1 MCGIA
6 GMIGPQAPSPE
17 RIKATLQALGRRG
30 PDARGHT
37 RHAIGG
43 TMVTLVHTRLAI
55 IDLDERANQPFEWD
69 GLVLTYNGEIYNYVE
84 LRRELEDL
92 GHAFTT
98 QSDTEVLVRAW
109 RQWGADALD
118 RFEGMWAFAL
128 LDTTA
133 GTLVLSRDRFGE
145 KPLYTWRRGGYLYFA
160 SEIKALATLAGAK
173 PVVNDDQV
181 RRYLVNGYKCLH
193 KQPGTFFREVEE
205 FPAAHVA
212 EMKLAGKEAPRVA
225 PRAYWRLG
233 CRPTQMTAAEALE
246 GAKARLFESVKM
258 RLRADV
264 PLAFCLSGG
273 VDSATLAAIAARHFG
288 HHIHCFSVIDKD
300 ERYDER
306 ENIKVMVDWLG
317 CKHFPVRTET
327 KGFTDK
333 FFDHMDALI
342 DYRHA
347 PVATISYYV
356 HSFLS
361 EQIGKEGYKVA
372 VSGTA
377 ADELFTGYYDHY
389 SMWLAA
395 MATQAETDKSIDFDA
410 LLADWRS
417 GFGAHVRNPL
427 LQNPLAFH
435 DNPAQRGHIL
445 LDQETF
451 EDLMTTPFHE
461 NFTEKTYCKEL
472 LRNRMLNE
480 LLEEIVPVI
489 LEEDDRNSML
499 YSVENRSPYLDRG
512 LADFLS
518 TVPSEHLIHGGFAK
532 WLLRQAGE
540 GLVPDQV
547 RLDKQK
553 RGFNVSVVSVIE
565 SVNETDD
572 SKTRERLLADGPIF
586 ELVDRERMASFL
598 DQDMT
603 RESYSKFLFSFIS
616 AKMFLDHQRDWRP

>member
-6 GMIGPQAPSPE
+6 GAIGPQAPSLE
-17 RIKATLQALGRRG
+17 RIKATLHTLGRRG
-30 PDARGHT
+30 PDAQGHSQY
-37 RHAIGG
+37 AIGG
-43 TMVTLVHTRLAI
+43 TIVTLIHTRLAI
-55 IDLDERANQPFEWD
+55 IDLGERANQPFERD
-69 GLVLTYNGEIYNYVE
+69 GLVLTYNGEIYNYLE
-84 LRRELEDL
+84 LRRELEGL

-109 RQWGADALD
+109 RQWGAAALD

-128 LDTTA
+128 LDTKA

-145 KPLYTWRRGGYLYFA
+145 KPLYTWRRDGNLYFA
-160 SEIKALATLAGAK
+160 SEIKALAALAGAK
-173 PVVNDDQV
+173 PAVNDDQV

-193 KQPGTFFREVEE
+193 KQPATFFRDVEE
-205 FPAAHVA
+205 FPAAQMA
-212 EMKLAGKEAPRVA
+212 ELTLAGGESPRCQ
-225 PRAYWRLG
+225 PRPYWRLG
-233 CRPTQMTAAEALE
+233 CRPREMTATEALE

-273 VDSATLAAIAARHFG
+273 IDSAILAAIAAKHFG

-306 ENIKVMVDWLG
+306 KNIETMVEWLG
-317 CKHFPVRTET
+317 CKHFAVHTST
-327 KGFTDK
+327 AGFFERMAKLVAYHDQ
-333 FFDHMDALI
+333 
-342 DYRHA
+342 

-361 EQIGKEGYKVA
+361 EQIAKEGYKVA

-395 MATQAETDKSIDFDA
+395 MAKQAETDLTIDFGK
-410 LLADWRS
+410 LLEEWRA
-417 GFGAHVRNPL
+417 GFGAHVENPL
-427 LQNPLAFH
+427 LQDPLAFAK
-435 DNPAQRGHIL
+435 DPNQRGHIL
-445 LDQETF
+445 LDQEFF
-451 EDLMTTPFHE
+451 ESLLARPFHE
-461 NFTEKTYCKEL
+461 DFTERDYCPEL

-480 LLEEIVPVI
+480 LFEEAVPVI

-512 LADFLS
+512 LAKFLA
-518 TVPSEHLIHGGFAK
+518 TVPSRHLIHGGFAK

-547 RLDKQK
+547 RLDKRK
-553 RGFNVSVVSVIE
+553 RGFNASVDSVIDRRDA
-565 SVNETDD
+565 T
-572 SKTRERLLADGPIF
+572 TRERLLADGPIF
-586 ELVDRERMASFL
+586 ELVSRERMAAFL

-603 RESYSKFLFSFIS
+603 PNSFSKFLFSFVS
-616 AKMFLDHQRDWRP
+616 ARMFLDHHAAWRP

>member
-6 GMIGPQAPSPE
+6 GAIGPQAPSPE

-37 RHAIGG
+37 QRVIGG
-43 TMVTLVHTRLAI
+43 TAVTLIHTRLAI
-55 IDLDERANQPFEWD
+55 IDLDERANQPFEHD

-84 LRRELEDL
+84 LKRELEDL
-92 GHAFTT
+92 GHVFTT

-109 RQWGADALD
+109 RQWGAGALD

-128 LDTTA
+128 LDTKA

-145 KPLYTWRRGGYLYFA
+145 KPLYTWRRGDALYFA
-160 SEIKALATLAGAK
+160 SEIKALAALAGAK

-193 KQPGTFFREVEE
+193 KQPATFFREVEE
-205 FPAAHVA
+205 FPAAQVA
-212 EMKLAGKEAPRVA
+212 ELTLAGGATPR
-225 PRAYWRLG
+225 
-233 CRPTQMTAAEALE
+233 CRPRPYWQLGFRPREMTAADALE
-246 GAKARLFESVKM
+246 GAKARLFKSVKM

-273 VDSATLAAIAARHFG
+273 VDSATLAAIAAKHFG
-288 HHIHCFSVIDKD
+288 QHIHCFSVIDKD

-306 ENIKVMVDWLG
+306 KNIQTMVEWLG
-317 CKHFPVRTET
+317 CKHFDVHTSTE
-327 KGFTDK
+327 GFFERMQTLVAYHDQ
-333 FFDHMDALI
+333 
-342 DYRHA
+342 

-395 MATQAETDKSIDFDA
+395 MKKLAETDPTIDFVK
-410 LLADWRS
+410 LLDEWRS
-417 GFGAHVRNPL
+417 GFGAHVQNPL
-427 LQNPLAFH
+427 LQDPLAFAN
-435 DNPAQRGHIL
+435 DPNQRDHIL
-445 LDQETF
+445 LDQKFF
-451 EDLMTTPFHE
+451 ESLLAKPFHE
-461 NFTEKTYCKEL
+461 DFTERDYCSEL

-480 LLEEIVPVI
+480 LFEEAVPVI

-512 LADFLS
+512 LAEFLA
-518 TVPSEHLIHGGFAK
+518 TVPSRHLIHGGFAK
-532 WLLRQAGE
+532 WLLRQAGK

-547 RLDKQK
+547 RLDKRK
-553 RGFNVSVVSVIE
+553 RGFNASIDSVI
-565 SVNETDD
+565 DRHD
-572 SKTRERLLADGPIF
+572 QRTRDTLLADGPIF
-586 ELVDRERMASFL
+586 ELVSRERMTGFL
-598 DQDMT
+598 DEDMT
-603 RESYSKFLFSFIS
+603 PNSFSKFLFSFVS
-616 AKMFLDHQRDWRP
+616 AKSFLDHHAAWRP

>member
-6 GMIGPQAPSPE
+6 GVIGPHAPSPE
-17 RIKATLQALGRRG
+17 RIKATLHALGRRG

-37 RHAIGG
+37 RRMIGG
-43 TMVTLVHTRLAI
+43 TTVTLIHTRLAI
-55 IDLDERANQPFEWD
+55 IDLDERANQPFERN
-69 GLVLTYNGEIYNYVE
+69 GLVLTYNGEIYNYLE
-84 LRRELEDL
+84 LRRDLEGL

-109 RQWGADALD
+109 RQWGAGALD
-118 RFEGMWAFAL
+118 RFEGMWAFVL
-128 LDTTA
+128 LDTNA
-133 GTLVLSRDRFGE
+133 GKLVLSRDRFGE
-145 KPLYTWRRGGYLYFA
+145 KPLYTWRRSGNLYFA
-160 SEIKALATLAGAK
+160 SEIKALAALAGAK
-173 PVVNDDQV
+173 PAVNNDQV

-193 KQPGTFFREVEE
+193 KQPATFFRDVEE

-212 EMKLAGKEAPRVA
+212 EMKLAGNQVLRVEPR
-225 PRAYWRLG
+225 PYWRLS
-233 CRPTQMTAAEALE
+233 CRPKEMTAAEALE

-273 VDSATLAAIAARHFG
+273 IDSATLAAIAAKHFG
-288 HHIHCFSVIDKD
+288 HHIHCFSVIDRD

-306 ENIKVMVDWLG
+306 KNIEAMVAWLG
-317 CKHFPVRTET
+317 CKHFAVHTSTE
-327 KGFTDK
+327 GFFERMAELVAYHDQ
-333 FFDHMDALI
+333 
-342 DYRHA
+342 

-361 EQIGKEGYKVA
+361 EQIAKEGYKVA

-395 MATQAETDKSIDFDA
+395 MAKQAETDPTIDFGK
-410 LLADWRS
+410 LLDEWRA
-417 GFGAHVRNPL
+417 GFGAYVENPL
-427 LQNPLAFH
+427 LLDPLAFAK
-435 DNPAQRGHIL
+435 NPNQRGHIL
-445 LDQETF
+445 LDQELF
-451 EDLMTTPFHE
+451 ESLLVRPFHE
-461 NFTEKTYCKEL
+461 DFSERDYCPEL

-480 LLEEIVPVI
+480 LFEEAVPVI

-512 LADFLS
+512 LAEFLA
-518 TVPSEHLIHGGFAK
+518 TVPSRHLIHGGFAK

-540 GLVPDQV
+540 GLVPDLV
-547 RLDKQK
+547 RLDKRK
-553 RGFNVSVVSVIE
+553 RGFNASVDSVI
-565 SVNETDD
+565 DRRD
-572 SKTRERLLADGPIF
+572 PATRERLLADGPIF
-586 ELVDRERMASFL
+586 ELVSRERMVAFL

-603 RESYSKFLFSFIS
+603 PNSFSKFLFSFVS
-616 AKMFLDHQRDWRP
+616 AKLFLDHHAAWRP

>member
-6 GMIGPQAPSPE
+6 GVIGPHAPSPE
-17 RIKATLQALGRRG
+17 RIKATLHALGRRG

-43 TMVTLVHTRLAI
+43 TTVTLIHTRLAI
-55 IDLDERANQPFEWD
+55 IDLDERANQPFERD
-69 GLVLTYNGEIYNYVE
+69 GLVLTYNGEIYNYLE
-84 LRRELEDL
+84 LRRELEGL

-109 RQWGADALD
+109 RQWGAAALD

-128 LDTTA
+128 LDTKA

-145 KPLYTWRRGGYLYFA
+145 KPLYTWRRGGNLYFA
-160 SEIKALATLAGAK
+160 SEIKALAALAGAK
-173 PVVNDDQV
+173 PAVNDGQV

-193 KQPGTFFREVEE
+193 KQPATFFRDVEE
-205 FPAAHVA
+205 FPAAQVA
-212 EMKLAGKEAPRVA
+212 ELTLAGGGTPRCQ
-225 PRAYWRLG
+225 PRPYWRLG
-233 CRPTQMTAAEALE
+233 YRPREMTAAEALE
-246 GAKARLFESVKM
+246 GAKARLFESVKL

-273 VDSATLAAIAARHFG
+273 VDSATLAAIAAKHFG
-288 HHIHCFSVIDKD
+288 HHIHCFSVIDED

-306 ENIKVMVDWLG
+306 RNIEAMIAWLG
-317 CKHFPVRTET
+317 CKHFAVHTSTE
-327 KGFTDK
+327 GFFERMAELVAYHDQ
-333 FFDHMDALI
+333 
-342 DYRHA
+342 

-395 MATQAETDKSIDFDA
+395 MAKQAETDPTIDFGK
-410 LLADWRS
+410 LLEEWRA
-417 GFGAHVRNPL
+417 GFGAHVENPL
-427 LQNPLAFH
+427 LQDPLAFAK
-435 DNPAQRGHIL
+435 DPNQRGHIL
-445 LDQETF
+445 LDQEFF
-451 EDLMTTPFHE
+451 ESLLARPFHE
-461 NFTEKTYCKEL
+461 DFTERDYCPEL

-480 LLEEIVPVI
+480 LFEEAVPVI

-512 LADFLS
+512 LAEFLA
-518 TVPSEHLIHGGFAK
+518 TVPSRHLIHGGFAK

-547 RLDKQK
+547 RFDKRK
-553 RGFNVSVVSVIE
+553 RGFNASVDSVIDRRDA
-565 SVNETDD
+565 T
-572 SKTRERLLADGPIF
+572 TRERLLADGPIF
-586 ELVDRERMASFL
+586 ELVSRERMAAFL

-603 RESYSKFLFSFIS
+603 PNSFSKFLFSFVS
-616 AKMFLDHQRDWRP
+616 AKLFLDHHAAWRP

>member
-6 GMIGPQAPSPE
+6 GVIGPHAPSPE
-17 RIKATLQALGRRG
+17 RIKATLHALGRRG

-37 RHAIGG
+37 RRMIGG
-43 TMVTLVHTRLAI
+43 TSVTLIHTRLAI
-55 IDLDERANQPFEWD
+55 IDLDERANQPFERD
-69 GLVLTYNGEIYNYVE
+69 GLVLTYNGEIYNYLE
-84 LRRELEDL
+84 LRRELEAL

-109 RQWGADALD
+109 RQWGAAALD
-118 RFEGMWAFAL
+118 RFEGMWAFVL
-128 LDTTA
+128 LDTNA
-133 GTLVLSRDRFGE
+133 GKLVLSRDRFGE
-145 KPLYTWRRGGYLYFA
+145 KPLYTWQRSGNLYFA
-160 SEIKALATLAGAK
+160 SEIKALAAMAGAK
-173 PVVNDDQV
+173 PAVNDDQV

-193 KQPGTFFREVEE
+193 KQPATFFRDVEE

-212 EMKLAGKEAPRVA
+212 EMKLAGNQVLRVEPR
-225 PRAYWRLG
+225 PYWRLG
-233 CRPTQMTAAEALE
+233 CRPKEMTAAEALE
-246 GAKARLFESVKM
+246 GVKARLFESVKL

-273 VDSATLAAIAARHFG
+273 VDSATLAAVAARHFG

-306 ENIKVMVDWLG
+306 KNIEAMVAWLG
-317 CKHFPVRTET
+317 CKHFAVHTSTEGSFERMQT
-327 KGFTDK
+327 
-333 FFDHMDALI
+333 LI
-342 DYRHA
+342 AYHDQ

-395 MATQAETDKSIDFDA
+395 MAKQAETDPTIDFGK
-410 LLADWRS
+410 LLEEWRA
-417 GFGAHVRNPL
+417 GFGTYVENPL
-427 LQNPLAFH
+427 LLDPLAFAK
-435 DNPAQRGHIL
+435 NPNQRGHIL
-445 LDQETF
+445 LDQELF
-451 EDLMTTPFHE
+451 ESLLVRPFHE
-461 NFTEKTYCKEL
+461 DFSERDYCPEL

-480 LLEEIVPVI
+480 LFEEAVPVI

-499 YSVENRSPYLDRG
+499 YSVENRSPYLDRD
-512 LADFLS
+512 LAEFLA
-518 TVPSEHLIHGGFAK
+518 TVPSQHLIHGGFAK

-547 RLDKQK
+547 RLDERK
-553 RGFNVSVVSVIE
+553 RGFNASVDSVI
-565 SVNETDD
+565 DRRD
-572 SKTRERLLADGPIF
+572 PATRERLLADGPIF
-586 ELVDRERMASFL
+586 ELVSRERMVAFL

-603 RESYSKFLFSFIS
+603 PNSFSKFLFSFVS
-616 AKMFLDHQRDWRP
+616 AKLFLDHHAAWRP